1 MDEFRNLNQLL
12 LDQFRE
18 KSLGVKYSSG
28 AAVTQQLEQFD
39 WQLLLS
45 TCSSVLEQDV
55 ESQLP
60 FTMIT
65 FRWFLI
71 QISTDIMQHII
82 MWSYC
87 RIVHTVSI
95 EGDQLHPNPPKYS
108 ESFQICPA
116 KFWGNVSRVMTSFDG
131 TAHPLKT

>member
-1 MDEFRNLNQLL
+1 MGCGWMNYNYSRNLNKFL

-55 ESQLP
+55 ESQFP

-65 FRWFLI
+65 FRWLLI
-71 QISTDIMQHII
+71 QICTDIMQHTII
-82 MWSYC
+82 WSYC

-95 EGDQLHPNPPKYS
+95 EGDQLHSNPHKYS
-108 ESFQICPA
+108 GEFSNMSGEVLGKCF
-116 KFWGNVSRVMTSFDG
+116 
-131 TAHPLKT
+131 